1 MLKPGIYRH
10 RHEIDYVERSLHV
23 GDIVMQVKETASSF
37 IFRLLENTV
46 RYDAPQIDSLFRDKD
61 RVVIRKRG
69 SGHAMRFID
78 GDDGYFVI
86 YPYQAGVPYSFQWE
100 ASA

>member
-10 RHEIDYVERSLHV
+10 RHEIDYVERSVHA
-23 GDIVMQVKETASSF
+23 GDIILRVKETESSF
-37 IFRLLENTV
+37 ILRLVDNTV
-46 RYDAPQIDSLFRDKD
+46 RYDAPQIDSLFQNKD

-69 SGHAMRFID
+69 SRHAMRFLVGGD
-78 GDDGYFVI
+78 GWFVL
-86 YPYQAGVPYSFQWE
+86 YPYQAGVPYSFHWE